1 MRQMVE
7 AKTQGTVEFETQVN
21 PDIIGGFVLEY
32 DTFRMDASV
41 KSRLNAILQTLKK

>member
-1 MRQMVE
+1 
-7 AKTQGTVEFETQVN
+7 VEFETQVN